1 MGVCRSAE
9 GGPAIPIK
17 PVASI
22 LLLLTFSQ
30 VKPGMNRSVFLLLIF
45 LVSVV
50 VCSAQSSSLFFERIT
65 SKDGLSN
72 DHVNCI
78 LQDKRGFV
86 WIGTNDGLNRF
97 DGHNFI
103 IFRNRPG
110 DSSSI
115 SGNTITDLLED
126 RDGILWIATGD
137 GGLARYDYSA
147 APPLQFKQYK
157 HQPGDNRSIPDNTI
171 NSMAQDNYGYLWLA
185 TSGAAVIRF
194 NKRTG
199 EFSFPMPGGPGAPRG
214 PRGALD
220 LCFDSEGWIWA
231 GRQGGGILKIDPAR
245 VSYDYDR
252 RYDNFY
258 ANLPHVVVTSLFCDK
273 QKNMWYGSWDK
284 VLYRY
289 DPSTK
294 TESVFRQSDPSNQF
308 INDEIISFAEDS
320 QGRLWIGGKT
330 MGLQVMNKQLQ
341 TFHNYRNNPMQEGSI
356 ADNTIQCIHVD
367 KEGRIWLGTPKGISI
382 WNPSQDRFT
391 QTFLLPLRNPSPSLV
406 IYDFYH
412 DENND
417 LWIGTNEGIF
427 LRRSYSTQ
435 FIHRAI
441 TYKENKL
448 AVTKF
453 FRDKEGQFYI
463 GTNYSLFLYDKEKNT
478 VSLLPNTEKDK
489 VMDKIIESR
498 VVSVVEDNIDG
509 HPVILVSP
517 YGHYLA
523 YYDLI
528 EKHWVSRLDSA
539 RNIINRFNIKDNLI
553 HKLYKT
559 PSGKIWLAAANEGL
573 GEWLT
578 NTKSGSIF
586 YTNDPSKNEGLS
598 NNHVFDVAGDG
609 RGNLW
614 VSTYGGGLNLLSFR
628 GRRVR
633 HVAATNNLLEG
644 IATDKKGNVWMIT
657 NGNLQKYDTASHSS
671 KTYDLPDLEKSG
683 GVKGYIY
690 KDNEGRMYV
699 AGNNYFIEFHPDSI
713 DDRKARPTVYLTDF
727 KIFNNSYSHLLGK
740 NTIQL
745 SYRQNYFTLEF
756 AAPEFALPQTVQY
769 QYMLEGF
776 DKDWIDNGS
785 RNSVIFSNLGGGTY
799 NFRVRATNNP
809 GTWTEMDQKLKI
821 VITPPFWKTWWFY
834 VLCALFISVST
845 YFLYRYRI
853 NEILKRQAIRNK
865 IAQDLHDNV
874 GSTLSSISVYSQV
887 AQIQS
892 NEGDKKELNDILGKI
907 SLTSTDMISEMNDI
921 VWAINPRNDS
931 MEKIVQRMESF
942 AKPLLAAC
950 GMQFSPQYDEAI
962 YSAFLDMEKR
972 KNFYLI
978 FKEAINNIVK
988 YSKATSVLVEIRIR
1002 NRRLE
1007 LLVKD
1012 NGIGFETGKMMQE
1025 QRQSLSG
1032 NGLRNMK
1039 MRASEM
1045 KADLKI
1051 TSRMGEG
1058 TEVQLI
1064 CPIP

>member
-1 MGVCRSAE
+1 
-9 GGPAIPIK
+9 
-17 PVASI
+17 
-22 LLLLTFSQ
+22 
-30 VKPGMNRSVFLLLIF
+30 MNRRVFYLLAFLITT
-45 LVSVV
+45 LI
-50 VCSAQSSSLFFERIT
+50 CSAQSPSLFFERIT

-72 DHVNCI
+72 DQVNCI
-78 LQDKRGFV
+78 LQDRRGFI

-110 DSSSI
+110 DTSSI
-115 SGNTITDLLED
+115 SGNTINDIIED
-126 RDGILWIATGD
+126 SDGILWIATGD
-137 GGLARYDYSA
+137 GGLARYDFRAEPS
-147 APPLQFKQYK
+147 LQFKQYK
-157 HQPGDNRSIPDNTI
+157 HQPGDSSSIPENTI
-171 NSMAQDNYGYLWLA
+171 NAMAQDNFGYLWLA
-185 TSGAAVIRF
+185 TSGSAVIRF
-194 NKRTG
+194 NKLTG
-199 EFSFPMPGGPGAPRG
+199 QFDFPVPGGPGAPRG

-220 LCFDSEGWIWA
+220 LCFDSEGKIWA
-231 GRQGGGILKIDPAR
+231 GRVGGGILKIDPAR
-245 VSYDYDR
+245 VSYDYDK

-258 ANLPHVVVTSLFCDK
+258 GNLPHVVVTSLYCDK
-273 QKNMWYGSWDK
+273 QKIMWYGSWDK

-289 DPSTK
+289 DPLTK
-294 TESVFRQSDPSNQF
+294 TETVYRQDESVNSF
-308 INDEIISFAEDS
+308 INDEIKSFAEDS

-330 MGLQVMNKQLQ
+330 IGLQVMNKQQ
-341 TFHNYRNNPMQEGSI
+341 QVFHNYRNNPMQEGSI
-356 ADNTIQCIHVD
+356 ADNTINCIYID
-367 KEGRIWLGTPKGISI
+367 KEGRTWLGTPKGISV

-391 QTFLLPLRNPSPSLV
+391 QTFLLPHSNPSPSLT

-412 DENND
+412 DENNY
-417 LWIGTNEGIF
+417 LWIGTSDGIF
-427 LRRSYSTQ
+427 LKKNNSSP
-435 FIHRAI
+435 IVHLPV
-441 TYKENKL
+441 TYQGNKL

-463 GTNYSLFLYDKEKNT
+463 GTNYSLFLYNKETNS

-489 VMDKIIESR
+489 VMNKIIESR
-498 VVSVVEDNIDG
+498 VVSVVEDVIDG

-523 YYDLI
+523 YYDLQ
-528 EKHWVSRLDSA
+528 EKHWVSRLDST
-539 RNIINRFNIKDNLI
+539 RNIITRFNIKDNLI
-553 HKLYKT
+553 HRLYRSA
-559 PSGKIWLAAANEGL
+559 SGKIWLAAANEGL

-578 NTKSGSIF
+578 NTKSGSVF
-586 YTNDPSKNEGLS
+586 YTNDPLKNEGLS
-598 NNHVFDVAGDG
+598 NNHVFDITGDG
-609 RGNLW
+609 HGNLW
-614 VSTYGGGLNLLSFR
+614 VSTYGGGLNFLSFK
-628 GRRVR
+628 GRKIR
-633 HVAATNNLLEG
+633 HMGATNNLLEG

-671 KTYDLPDLEKSG
+671 RTYNLPDLEKSG

-713 DDRKARPTVYLTDF
+713 DDTKAKPTVYLTDF
-727 KIFNNSYSHLLGK
+727 KIFNTSYSHLLSD
-740 NTIQL
+740 NTIRL
-745 SYRQNYFTLEF
+745 SHRQNYFTLEF
-756 AAPEFALPQTVQY
+756 AAPEYALSQTVQY
-769 QYMLEGF
+769 QYMLEGL
-776 DKDWIDNGS
+776 DKEWMDNGS
-785 RNSVIFSNLGGGTY
+785 RNSVVFSNLSGGTY
-799 NFRVRATNNP
+799 TFRVRATNNP
-809 GTWTEMDQKLKI
+809 GTWSEMVQKLKI
-821 VITPPFWKTWWFY
+821 IITPPIWKRWWFY
-834 VLCALFISVST
+834 GLCAIFIAVSI

-892 NEGDKKELNDILGKI
+892 DGGDKKELNDILGKI
-907 SLTSTDMISEMNDI
+907 SITSTDMISEMNDI

-950 GMQFSPQYDEAI
+950 GIHFSPHYDEAI
-962 YSAFLDMEKR
+962 YSAILDMEKR

-988 YSKATSVLVEIRIR
+988 YSKATEVFVEIKIK
-1002 NRRLE
+1002 NRKLE

-1012 NGIGFETGKMMQE
+1012 DGIGFDPGKMMQD

-1039 MRASEM
+1039 MRAAEM
-1045 KADLKI
+1045 KAEIKI
-1051 TSRMGEG
+1051 TSQSGKG
-1058 TEVQLI
+1058 TVVQLTST
-1064 CPIP
+1064 IP